1 MAFLIEGIK
10 LDGNLSLDMFYPESF
25 RTLDELLIFPEENL
39 IVVKELWS
47 GKPCDT
53 FFTLDALERVDPFKR
68 YNQENG
74 KAFIEKKDDLTIVT
88 VISIEKGTMAEYLLG
103 SIFKNN
109 RQIFKSLAKRYSAIP
124 TKSTYQ
130 KYLDFQ
136 FSLITAQKSR
146 EIFFE
151 EFSSVSF
158 NEKVNKLRGIFR
170 SSFRSNC
177 EIGYF
182 PPEHFLPQEL
192 FNLLEHDKEFRKALF
207 EVLLLEE
214 SVTNKAASVVFKDL
228 MTHYLKEN

>member
-10 LDGNLSLDMFYPESF
+10 LDENLSLDMFYPESF

-53 FFTLDALERVDPFKR
+53 FFTLDVLERVEPFKR

-74 KAFIEKKDDLTIVT
+74 KALIEIKGDLTIVT
-88 VISIEKGTMAEYLLG
+88 TVTVERGTMAEYLFG

-109 RQIFKSLAKRYSAIP
+109 QQIFKSLGVRYSSIP

-130 KYLDFQ
+130 KYLDLQ
-136 FSLITAQKSR
+136 FNLMATQKSR
-146 EIFFE
+146 ESFFE
-151 EFSSVSF
+151 EFSSSLF
-158 NEKVNKLRGIFR
+158 DDKVNKLRDIFR
-170 SSFRSNC
+170 SNFRSNC

-182 PPEHFLPQEL
+182 PPERFLPQAL
-192 FNLLEHDKEFRKALF
+192 FNVLDHDKEFRKALF

-214 SVTNKAASVVFKDL
+214 AVTNEAASVVFKDL
-228 MTHYLKEN
+228 ITHYLKEN